1 MLIKAQTI
9 TYFWLKFV
17 KLKVE
22 DPIALRFLFQDELY
36 LLNED
41 NNFYGSHNYQGYK
54 AQRQIETPQA
64 NFNYL
69 GTNKKNFLIL
79 VYYPGNDFI
88 PDNHLTALESV
99 LNRKGHSRDD
109 VAILNLAK
117 HAYAQYE
124 RLATYF
130 MPQTLILLGKL
141 SIPQGMEQPKFNLVE
156 NHHGLNLLY
165 TFSFEEM
172 MTNNDN
178 KKAFWDQMKTL

>member
-1 MLIKAQTI
+1 MLIKAQRI
-9 TYFWLKFV
+9 SYFWLKFV

-22 DPIALRFLFQDELY
+22 SPIALRFILQDELY

-41 NNFYGSHNYQGYK
+41 KNSDNYPGYK
-54 AQRQIETPQA
+54 AQPQIETLQA

-79 VYYPGNDFI
+79 VHYPAHDFI

-117 HAYAQYE
+117 HTDAEYE
-124 RLATYF
+124 HLATYF
-130 MPQTLILLGKL
+130 KPQTLILLGKE
-141 SIPQGMEQPKFNLVE
+141 SIPQSMEQPKFNQVE
-156 NHHGLNLLY
+156 NHNGLNLLY
-165 TFSFEEM
+165 TFSFGEM